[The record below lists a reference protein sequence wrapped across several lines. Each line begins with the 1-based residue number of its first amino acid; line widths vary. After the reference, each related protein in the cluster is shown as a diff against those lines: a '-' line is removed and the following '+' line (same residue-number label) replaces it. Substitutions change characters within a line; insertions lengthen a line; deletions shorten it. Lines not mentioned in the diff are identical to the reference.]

1 MPKRRA
7 FEEWVAEHKS
17 ADARFRE
24 QTGDMIREVID
35 EWAAETAGQK
45 ERMMYREQKIL
56 NKQMKA
62 KRRREKK
69 EGAEDAEQTGMQ
81 IFVKILYSEKAILL
95 DVEASDTVASVKTLI
110 RAALRVRRP
119 LVWEVLARPH
129 TERCADELPDD
140 RTLSDCSIIDLDTV
154 HYNFFQTA
162 MKAVQAGKFANKVA
176 AAAKAKA

>member
-7 FEEWVAEHKS
+7 FEEWVAEHKL

-35 EWAAETAGQK
+35 EWAAETAAQK

-69 EGAEDAEQTGMQ
+69 KEQKMQ
-81 IFVKILYSEKAILL
+81 N
-95 DVEASDTVASVKTLI
+95 
-110 RAALRVRRP
+110 RP
-119 LVWEVLARPH
+119 VCR
-129 TERCADELPDD
+129 
-140 RTLSDCSIIDLDTV
+140 SS
-154 HYNFFQTA
+154 
-162 MKAVQAGKFANKVA
+162 
-176 AAAKAKA
+176 